1 MLFLKLVIIKL
12 LQKIL
17 SNLYV
22 MGYFETYSSLST
34 FTLVVN
40 NP

>member
-17 SNLYV
+17 PNLYLLF
-22 MGYFETYSSLST
+22 YFVTYSSLLT